1 MGMDAC
7 RIIPTTKST
16 VWRTLMMD
24 TTNTTTVG
32 ATKSFGNGQL
42 HDTVEIHGNRLDILH
57 AVRNNDSLNSDQI
70 EFVIPI
76 INSVSSNHPEL
87 DDEWEMRTY
96 HDGSVS
102 IGATDAFTA
111 TYDINNI
118 IVYLDV
124 SGSKTAVGRNK
135 VSKKIN
141 DALSSHGLMDNDE
154 IMAQIR
160 KMQGL

>member
-1 MGMDAC
+1 
-7 RIIPTTKST
+7 
-16 VWRTLMMD
+16 MMD
-24 TTNTTTVG
+24 MTNTTVG

-57 AVRNNDSLNSDQI
+57 AVRNNDSLNSDQT

-87 DDEWEMRTY
+87 HDDWEVKTY

-102 IGATDAFTA
+102 VSADDVFTA
-111 TYDINNI
+111 TYDINNT

-141 DALSSHGLMDNDE
+141 DALSSYGLMDNDE

-160 KMQGL
+160 KMQGR

>member
-1 MGMDAC
+1 MMDA
-7 RIIPTTKST
+7 
-16 VWRTLMMD
+16 
-24 TTNTTTVG
+24 TNAITVG
-32 ATKSFGNGQL
+32 ATKSFGDGSL
-42 HDTVEIHGNRLDILH
+42 HRVVNIHGNRHDV
-57 AVRNNDSLNSDQI
+57 VRSMKRNDMMSADQI
-70 EFVIPI
+70 DFVIPI
-76 INSVSSNHPEL
+76 MNSVSSNHPEL
-87 DDEWEMRTY
+87 HDDWKVKTY

-102 IGATDAFTA
+102 VSADDVFTA
-111 TYDINNI
+111 TYDIKDT